1 MKLSNLRAEMEGREQ
16 SMYALQVDYIL
27 INAKQ
32 ISYTNSSL
40 NIILIDE
47 HKNIDQTQALKAV
60 VPGFEKAKLRN
71 FGMTI
76 GNKDVW
82 LEFVTNIGMNDNY
95 EGKFKKEL
103 TVMC

>member
-1 MKLSNLRAEMEGREQ
+1 MRNESR
-16 SMYALQVDYIL
+16 I
-27 INAKQ
+27 Q
-32 ISYTNSSL
+32 IHHL
-40 NIILIDE
+40 NIIFIDE

-95 EGKFKKEL
+95 ERKSKNEL

>member
-1 MKLSNLRAEMEGREQ
+1 MQNKSH
-16 SMYALQVDYIL
+16 I
-27 INAKQ
+27 Q
-32 ISYTNSSL
+32 IHHL

>member
-1 MKLSNLRAEMEGREQ
+1 MKMSHLRAEMEGREQ
-16 SMYALQVDYIL
+16 SMYALQVDKSFHQCETNL
-27 INAKQ
+27 IYKF
-32 ISYTNSSL
+32 
-40 NIILIDE
+40 ILIDE

-76 GNKDVW
+76 GNKYVCVDF
-82 LEFVTNIGMNDNY
+82 LTNIGMNDNY

-103 TVMC
+103 IVMC

>member
-1 MKLSNLRAEMEGREQ
+1 M
-16 SMYALQVDYIL
+16 
-27 INAKQ
+27 
-32 ISYTNSSL
+32 
-40 NIILIDE
+40 ILIDE

-95 EGKFKKEL
+95 EGKFKKES

>member
-1 MKLSNLRAEMEGREQ
+1 MRNESH
-16 SMYALQVDYIL
+16 LQ
-27 INAKQ
+27 INH
-32 ISYTNSSL
+32 L

-76 GNKDVW
+76 GNNIVW
-82 LEFVTNIGMNDNY
+82 LELMTNIGMNGIAKLWKRRLN
-95 EGKFKKEL
+95 K
-103 TVMC
+103 

>member
-1 MKLSNLRAEMEGREQ
+1 MNTK
-16 SMYALQVDYIL
+16 IL
-27 INAKQ
+27 
-32 ISYTNSSL
+32 
-40 NIILIDE
+40 
-47 HKNIDQTQALKAV
+47 IDQTQALKAV

>member
-1 MKLSNLRAEMEGREQ
+1 MRNESH
-16 SMYALQVDYIL
+16 LQIHH
-27 INAKQ
+27 
-32 ISYTNSSL
+32 L

-76 GNKDVW
+76 GNNIVW
-82 LEFVTNIGMNDNY
+82 LELMTNIGMNGIAKLW
-95 EGKFKKEL
+95 EKEI
-103 TVMC
+103 